1 MTLKTV
7 CSHEGGGCVL
17 KKNCCDLLRVKLAA
31 LQFSNSLYDFFSLF
45 RLPESKQIVFNAKIK
60 PCVSLSYDFSNY
72 RAVNGR
78 IAYVSNMSSSL

>member
-1 MTLKTV
+1 MVGIFFIIIFYFGLLTV
-7 CSHEGGGCVL
+7 RKQDSY
-17 KKNCCDLLRVKLAA
+17 
-31 LQFSNSLYDFFSLF
+31 FNSLYVIFFYIALF
-45 RLPESKQIVFNAKIK
+45 RLLESKQIVFNAKIK

>member
-1 MTLKTV
+1 M
-7 CSHEGGGCVL
+7 CF
-17 KKNCCDLLRVKLAA
+17 KKIFCDLLRVKLVV
-31 LQFSNSLYDFFSLF
+31 LKLSNSLYDFFFLF
-45 RLPESKQIVFNAKIK
+45 CLPKSKQIVFNAKIK